1 MLFHETGLVGA
12 YLIEPQPHQ
21 DDRGFFGRIWCRDE
35 LAERGLDTSI
45 VQTNVGF
52 SHRAGTL
59 RGLHFQRPPQAEV
72 KVVRCTRGSV
82 YDVIVDLRTDSPT
95 YRRWYGVEL
104 NDRNYRM
111 IYVPQG
117 FAQGYLT
124 LLDESEIYYHASQRY
139 DPPSASGVR
148 FDDPAFG
155 IVWPTAIRSVSD
167 QDRAWPDYGTREPA
181 FPRAGRRG

>member
-1 MLFHETGLVGA
+1 
-12 YLIEPQPHQ
+12 
-21 DDRGFFGRIWCRDE
+21 
-35 LAERGLDTSI
+35 
-45 VQTNVGF
+45 
-52 SHRAGTL
+52 
-59 RGLHFQRPPQAEV
+59 V
-72 KVVRCTRGSV
+72 KIVRCTRGSV

-181 FPRAGRRG
+181 FPRAGRPG